1 MADYVTQVVDEWA
14 EVRPD
19 LDTSP
24 IEVVLRLLR
33 AAHELQH
40 RLDAVASASTS
51 LSHKGDLDTLT
62 ALRRAGGASSPTG
75 LAQGL
80 QLTSGG
86 MTNRL
91 DRLEVGGLIRRE
103 AAEHDRRAVVVHL
116 TATGE
121 QVADEAFAASLA
133 AQEQL
138 IAGLDQDEREHLA
151 ALLSH
156 LLMELGDGAVDP
168 MTA

>member
-33 AAHELQH
+33 AAHVVQH
-40 RLDAVASASTS
+40 ELDAVASASTA

-62 ALRRAGGASSPTG
+62 ALRRAGGSASPG
-75 LAQGL
+75 ELAAIV

-91 DRLEVGGLIRRE
+91 DRLEISGLVRRSP
-103 AAEHDRRAVVVHL
+103 AEHDRRAIVVSLTPEGRRVADAVFEASLEAQRRLVGVLGPGERDALARALERLLVHL
-116 TATGE
+116 G
-121 QVADEAFAASLA
+121 DEA
-133 AQEQL
+133 
-138 IAGLDQDEREHLA
+138 
-151 ALLSH
+151 
-156 LLMELGDGAVDP
+156 
-168 MTA
+168 

>member
-1 MADYVTQVVDEWA
+1 MTDYVAKVVDEWA

-33 AAHELQH
+33 AAHVVQAE
-40 RLDAVASASTS
+40 LDAVASSSNA

-62 ALRRAGGASSPTG
+62 ALRRSGGASRPTG
-75 LAQGL
+75 LASAL

-91 DRLEVGGLIRRE
+91 DRLEDAGLVRRSPS
-103 AAEHDRRAVVVHL
+103 EHDRRVIVVSLTPEGRRLADAVF
-116 TATGE
+116 E
-121 QVADEAFAASLA
+121 ASLET
-133 AQEQL
+133 QHRL
-138 IAGLDQDEREHLA
+138 VDTLSGDERTHLA
-151 ALLSH
+151 ETLERLLVG
-156 LLMELGDGAVDP
+156 LGDSG
-168 MTA
+168 

>member
-33 AAHELQH
+33 AAHVVQH
-40 RLDAVASASTS
+40 QLDAVASASPA

-62 ALRRAGGASSPTG
+62 ALRRAGGSASPG
-75 LAQGL
+75 ELAAVV

-91 DRLEVGGLIRRE
+91 DRLETAGLVRRTP
-103 AAEHDRRAVVVHL
+103 AEHDRRASVVSL
-116 TATGE
+116 TAEGRRLADAVFEASLEAQHRLVGTLS
-121 QVADEAFAASLA
+121 ADERAQLASAL
-133 AQEQL
+133 ERLL
-138 IAGLDQDEREHLA
+138 IG
-151 ALLSH
+151 
-156 LLMELGDGAVDP
+156 LGDR
-168 MTA
+168 T

>member
-33 AAHELQH
+33 AAHVVQH
-40 RLDAVASASTS
+40 ELDAIASASAA

-62 ALRRAGGASSPTG
+62 ALRRGGGSASPG
-75 LAQGL
+75 ELAAIV

-91 DRLEVGGLIRRE
+91 DRLEIAGLIRRSP
-103 AAEHDRRAVVVHL
+103 AEHDRRAIVVSL
-116 TATGE
+116 TAEGRRI
-121 QVADEAFAASLA
+121 ADAVFEATLE
-133 AQEQL
+133 AQRRLVGTLTEAER
-138 IAGLDQDEREHLA
+138 AGLAQALER
-151 ALLSH
+151 LLVG
-156 LLMELGDGAVDP
+156 LGDRS
-168 MTA
+168 